1 MRRGDDWLTFW
12 VTLLII
18 GVGFLFF
25 DRARVD
31 RFVSNFEWRL
41 DLASVISSVLL
52 IAGIY
57 TLLSVVYHIINV
69 REE

>member
-12 VTLLII
+12 VVLLTLA
-18 GVGFLFF
+18 VGFLLF
-25 DRARVD
+25 DRATVD
-31 RFVSNFEWRL
+31 RFVSNFSWRL
-41 DLASVISSVLL
+41 DLGGVISSILL

-57 TLLSVVYHIINV
+57 TLLSLLYHIIDV